1 MQRLRTTIGFCLL
14 AVLCCLNRTAAQRNT
29 SFNVSLEIDYSAA
42 EQTVALYNDQFV
54 STAGLA
60 ELRGNRIAASTTGMI
75 GETGASSRLKEYFDS
90 LKYHQI
96 IRNDIFHLE
105 EGRTNV
111 EEISAMLD
119 TLKRK
124 NFNQRV
130 VATVAQIFPADAAIT
145 CTLPMYVVALGHEN
159 VDAYVRR
166 IVWHGDTPEFVGED
180 EGESTIVV
188 NLAKSVGYGRDR
200 EDRFVSLLGVV
211 AHEVFHAA
219 YASFKET
226 SPGWKRFYRKH
237 QRPFDL
243 LLDLTQNEGI
253 AYYLSLDQQGS
264 GRLPRDWTAK
274 TGEAFAAFNKNA
286 AELLSPDCTPR
297 RAGQLLRKANL
308 SGFWESY
315 GAMTGMYMARTIDLQ
330 LGRAALIEAVQSD
343 PFTFFQT
350 YQKISARDT
359 NLPRFTQSL
368 MDEILKN

>member
-1 MQRLRTTIGFCLL
+1 MKTLRTIALLSFLGFAWLPSG
-14 AVLCCLNRTAAQRNT
+14 TYAQTNS
-29 SFNVSLEIDYSAA
+29 SFNVSLDIDYSAA
-42 EQTVALYNDQFV
+42 EQSIALFSDQFV
-54 STAGLA
+54 STEGLA

-75 GETGASSRLKEYFDS
+75 GNTGASSRLKDYLDS

-105 EGRTNV
+105 EGRQNV

-124 NFNQRV
+124 NFNARV
-130 VATVAQIFPADAAIT
+130 VATVAQIFPADAVVNCSI
-145 CTLPMYVVALGHEN
+145 PMYVVALGHEN

-188 NLAKSVGYGRDR
+188 NLAKSVGYGGDR
-200 EDRFVSLLGVV
+200 EYRFISLLGVV

-219 YASFKET
+219 YAAFKES

-237 QRPFDL
+237 TRPFDM

-253 AYYLSLDQQGS
+253 AYYLSLDQQGR
-264 GRLPRDWTAK
+264 GRLPRDWNTR
-274 TGEAFAAFNKNA
+274 TGEAFTSFNRNA
-286 AELLSPDCTPR
+286 EELLTPNLTPQ
-297 RAGQLLRKANL
+297 RAGQLIRKANL

-315 GAMTGMYMARTIDLQ
+315 GAMTGMFMAREIDLR
-330 LGRAALIEAVQSD
+330 LGRAALIEAVRSD
-343 PFTFFQT
+343 PYTFFQT
-350 YQKISARDT
+350 YQKLSSEDS
-359 NLPRFTQSL
+359 NLPRFTQNL
-368 MDEILKN
+368 IDEILKN